1 MLKLFYRYFS
11 VGLVNTAIHW
21 GVFGLCI
28 YALKTNQAT
37 ANLFGFVIAV
47 TFSFFANAR
56 YTFKKKATSKGY
68 LLFIGFMGL
77 LAAGMGFLADAAH
90 IPGIITLILFSGT
103 SLVLGFLYSKFIV
116 FN

>member
-1 MLKLFYRYFS
+1 
-11 VGLVNTAIHW
+11 
-21 GVFGLCI
+21 
-28 YALKTNQAT
+28 
-37 ANLFGFVIAV
+37 
-47 TFSFFANAR
+47 
-56 YTFKKKATSKGY
+56 
-68 LLFIGFMGL
+68 MGL